1 MVRTVHAGAAW
12 GLSNNRHPWEWAMLR
27 DLDDLRAF
35 VEVVNRGGF
44 TAAAAQLRTTPTVIN
59 RRVTRLE
66 AELGTHLVTR
76 STRGASPTEAGA
88 AFCERATTLLH
99 ELEDACLEAGGDGL
113 ALGGLLRFTAPTSLE
128 LLLVQPVVSHLL
140 RLHPNLRFE
149 LVLADQRVD
158 LAAQNV
164 DLAIRGGP
172 LEDSSLVARRLALV
186 PAVMAASPDYLA
198 RRGVPASPLDLADH
212 TLLEHAE
219 VGLAQFWRAG
229 DPGAEPLPAPQQRM
243 RINGFESLVD
253 MAVDGVGVC
262 VAPEVQLARCLAD
275 GRLQR
280 VLPDA
285 LMAEVPLW
293 AVFPVA
299 RHPTRRLRLLLD
311 TLAAYAARPFEAWG
325 QPVEGAA

>member
-1 MVRTVHAGAAW
+1 
-12 GLSNNRHPWEWAMLR
+12 MLR

-44 TAAAAQLRTTPTVIN
+44 TAAAAQLRTTPTVVN

-66 AELGTHLVTR
+66 AELGSRLVTR
-76 STRGASPTEAGA
+76 STRGAAPTEAGA
-88 AFCERATTLLH
+88 AFHERARALLH
-99 ELEDACLEAGGDGL
+99 DLDEACLEVRGDGSAL
-113 ALGGLLRFTAPTSLE
+113 AGLLRFTAPSSLE
-128 LLLVQPVVSHLL
+128 KLLVQPVVSYLM
-140 RLHPNLRFE
+140 RLHPRLRFE
-149 LVLADQRVD
+149 LVLSDQRVD
-158 LAAQNV
+158 MAAQNV

-172 LEDSSLVARRLALV
+172 LDDSVLVARRLALV
-186 PAVMAASPDYLA
+186 PAVMAASPGYLA
-198 RRGVPASPLDLADH
+198 RCGVPASPQDLADH

-219 VGLAQFWRAG
+219 VGLAHFWRAG
-229 DPGAEPLPAPQQRM
+229 DPGAEPLPAPRQRM

-280 VLPDA
+280 VLPDV
-285 LMAEVPLW
+285 LLAEVPLW

-311 TLAAYAARPFEAWG
+311 TLAAYAARPFETWG
-325 QPVEGAA
+325 QPVESPA